1 MAAAAKRLVISSKI
15 ATKSGFVEV
24 SNVTH
29 GSKFRCFGTAS
40 AASGVLKEEKE
51 SKKISK
57 LERRAMLEAFVDQ
70 YRASNAGRFPTVSL
84 AQKQI
89 GGSYYHVRQMIQE
102 LEFNYRMS
110 LAGKNKAQVGKTEQ
124 GSNPALLWK
133 EVPGT
138 SEIEEVSK
146 PAVSASCVSSKDIDT
161 GSDIRAEN
169 NTIVDLIIDDVLLD
183 TKEPSVSS
191 AVETASVKKVVKQ
204 AHSPSR
210 KKIVECTKNS
220 SINGVSSFG
229 TQMRTDESSINR
241 VFGLTSESMRHSDQ
255 GSNPALLLKEGP
267 GPSEIEEISKPVA
280 SASCVSY
287 EDFDTLS
294 KIGSKD
300 GATVDLVIDDE
311 FLDRK
316 EPSVSSTV
324 ETASVKK
331 AAKHA
336 RSSSRKKIVECTK
349 NSSINGV
356 SSSGTQMR
364 TDESRI
370 DSVAELASES
380 LQHSDHDSKRDEANS
395 SESSRSE
402 ATVHILNSPHLDSEE
417 NNKELKSTEHLC
429 DRNEPKRIDQIGS
442 LEAPEPEELIGDTPK
457 KVEIRESSPGRSDI
471 WGNLKALANSFVN
484 FWWK

>member
-1 MAAAAKRLVISSKI
+1 
-15 ATKSGFVEV
+15 
-24 SNVTH
+24 
-29 GSKFRCFGTAS
+29 
-40 AASGVLKEEKE
+40 
-51 SKKISK
+51 
-57 LERRAMLEAFVDQ
+57 
-70 YRASNAGRFPTVSL
+70 
-84 AQKQI
+84 
-89 GGSYYHVRQMIQE
+89 MIQE

-110 LAGKNKAQVGKTEQ
+110 LVGKNKAQVGKTEQ

-183 TKEPSVSS
+183 IKEPSVSS
-191 AVETASVKKVVKQ
+191 AVETASVKKVVKH

-220 SINGVSSFG
+220 SIIGVSSFG

-280 SASCVSY
+280 SARCVSY

-311 FLDRK
+311 LLDRK

-370 DSVAELASES
+370 ESVAELASEG
-380 LQHSDHDSKRDEANS
+380 LQHSDHDSKRDEVQNASIS
-395 SESSRSE
+395 SC
-402 ATVHILNSPHLDSEE
+402 AI
-417 NNKELKSTEHLC
+417 
-429 DRNEPKRIDQIGS
+429 
-442 LEAPEPEELIGDTPK
+442 TP
-457 KVEIRESSPGRSDI
+457 
-471 WGNLKALANSFVN
+471 
-484 FWWK
+484 